1 MFFVHH
7 KKDKDN
13 LQTFY
18 EISKWVF
25 KNIKNY
31 QNDIFILFKNAGI
44 IMFLNEMIS
53 IFERERRREKIPK
66 KYSDGQQKQQNVS
79 FTYPFL

>member
-13 LQTFY
+13 LWTFY

-25 KNIKNY
+25 KNIKNN

-66 KYSDGQQKQQNVS
+66 KYSDGQQKQ
-79 FTYPFL
+79 

>member
-1 MFFVHH
+1 
-7 KKDKDN
+7 
-13 LQTFY
+13 
-18 EISKWVF
+18 VF

-53 IFERERRREKIPK
+53 IYIREREEERKDTKKI
-66 KYSDGQQKQQNVS
+66 Q
-79 FTYPFL
+79 